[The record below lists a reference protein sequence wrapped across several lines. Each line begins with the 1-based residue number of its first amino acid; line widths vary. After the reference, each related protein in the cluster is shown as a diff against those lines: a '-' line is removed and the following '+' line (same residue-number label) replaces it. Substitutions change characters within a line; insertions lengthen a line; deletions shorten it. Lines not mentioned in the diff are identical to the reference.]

1 MLPEEEVEK
10 KMHWNRIRV
19 AAVPYLFLAPF
30 FLLFFIFLVYPLV
43 YAFSLSLYKETLVGG
58 TRFVGADNYLRVFGD
73 DRFWTGVGNTL
84 RYGIFLVPTLLALS
98 LAVALLLDSK
108 VPKATSFFRIAFFVP
123 YAVPGV
129 IAALI
134 WGYLYGPTFGP
145 IAQSFRGLG
154 LPPPPILSERWMLFA
169 IANIV
174 IWELL
179 GYKMIIAYSAMKT
192 IPPELEEA
200 ANLDGASGWQYAWHV
215 KIPLVTG
222 AIMLNAIFSIIGT
235 LQLFNEPSIM
245 KKIAPEVINDAYTP
259 NLYAYSLAFTAQ
271 DLGYAAAVSFVL
283 AFLVAVISSAV
294 LLISNRKSRK
304 R

>member
-1 MLPEEEVEK
+1 MR
-10 KMHWNRIRV
+10 WNRLRV
-19 AAVPYLFLAPF
+19 AIVPYLFLAPF
-30 FLLFFIFLVYPLV
+30 FILFGIFLIYPLL
-43 YAFSLSLYKETLVGG
+43 YAFGLSLFKETMVGG
-58 TRFVGADNYLRVFGD
+58 TRFIGAENYIRVMGD
-73 DRFWTGVGNTL
+73 GRFWTGVSNTL

-98 LAVALLLDSK
+98 LFIALLLDSK
-108 VPKATSFFRIAFFVP
+108 IPRATAFFRISLFVP

-145 IAQSFRGLG
+145 ISQSFRAVG
-154 LPPPPILSERWMLFA
+154 LPPPPILSEGWMLFA

-174 IWELL
+174 IWQLL

-200 ANLDGASGWQYAWHV
+200 ANLDGASGVQYAWHV
-215 KIPLVTG
+215 KVPLVAG

-245 KKIAPEVINDAYTP
+245 KKIAPGVINDAYTP

-283 AFLVAVISSAV
+283 AVLVAVISSVV
-294 LLISNRKSRK
+294 LLMANRRGRKS
-304 R
+304 